1 VKCRAKGLILVRL
14 TIYDAL
20 SGFRTV
26 DTELLIF
33 MDEPP
38 HNHHPPGGWWL
49 QFRTRL
55 LRYRRLLARYW
66 WVLFFTTSTGLAIAA
81 WVTFQ
86 EKAVFI
92 STGRMMVSGRINI
105 QEGAVFTEELANFFG
120 TQVELMKSGE
130 VRDRAV
136 QRLAAMEPQLQPV
149 PVGLW
154 VSQLPQTS
162 IFVLS
167 CTGGEPQYTQKLLD
181 AVMTEYI
188 ATKREMRST
197 KSENTQTAIMEEIS
211 RVEREVKQ
219 AEEDLLSFQKQ
230 NNVGYLEQ
238 EGNSAGSYLANL
250 NRQLADLKTQYQLY
264 DTLDIDQIIE
274 KTENDPVKAGDATGR
289 ATEQSLVLPGLSQ
302 PQGEYL
308 QAKQQL
314 AVYKAE
320 RDGYAKVLRPKHPQ
334 IIELDQ
340 KISEQEA
347 LIASLRTQSLDELK
361 SKRDSTKHQID
372 NLESVIKEW
381 DTKALS
387 LSQRLAEY
395 NRIKGNLDRSKSL
408 YDRLVNNLHD
418 VDVTGNVDQD
428 LVSVLERPSAAEP
441 VKPGLVREL
450 VLGVSIGLV
459 IGLAILVLMDQ
470 MDERVGSVIDLQS
483 GFGER
488 VLAQIPN
495 EKHRGRLKL
504 LGENDSRHAFAEAFR
519 ALRSSLLYLPVE
531 GERPKTLLIAS
542 AVPNEGK
549 STIASNLA
557 ITMALA
563 NVRVLLV
570 DADLRRG
577 DLHTLF
583 ECNREPGLSDLLSG
597 KAAWQDLVFTTSC
610 PNLDLIARG
619 TSVANPGEL
628 FLGAEFDQFLRDIYD
643 SYQYIIFDSSPLM
656 ASDDTTSLAPKV
668 DAAIF
673 AIRFSRSSTRIS
685 RKALELLRDRQVN
698 VIGMVCNDVSQA
710 NQEYYYYKYPEYH
723 TSKREAIS

>member
-1 VKCRAKGLILVRL
+1 ME
-14 TIYDAL
+14 
-20 SGFRTV
+20 
-26 DTELLIF
+26 EL
-33 MDEPP
+33 P
-38 HNHHPPGGWWL
+38 HNSHPSGGWWL

-55 LRYRRLLARYW
+55 LRFRRLLVRYW
-66 WVLFFTTSTGLAIAA
+66 WILFFTASAGLAIAA
-81 WVTFQ
+81 WFAFR
-86 EKAVFI
+86 EKAVFV

-120 TQVELMKSGE
+120 TQIELMKSGE
-130 VRDRAV
+130 VRNRAV
-136 QRLAAMEPQLQPV
+136 QKLAAMEPQLQPA
-149 PVGLW
+149 PVVLS

-162 IFVLS
+162 IFILS

-181 AVMTEYI
+181 AVMTGYI
-188 ATKREMRST
+188 ATKKEMRST

-211 RVEREVKQ
+211 QVEREMRQ
-219 AEEDLLSFQKQ
+219 AEENLLNFQKQ

-274 KTENDPVKAGDATGR
+274 KTENDPVKAGDLAGR
-289 ATEQSLVLPGLSQ
+289 VTEQNLILPSVSQ
-302 PQGEYL
+302 PQGEYV

-334 IIELDQ
+334 IVELDQ
-340 KISEQEA
+340 KISEQET
-347 LIASLRTQSLDELK
+347 LIASLRTQSVEELK
-361 SKRDSTKHQID
+361 SKRDSTKHQIA

-381 DTKALS
+381 DAKALS

-395 NRIKGNLDRSKSL
+395 NRIKANLDRSKSL

-428 LVSVLERPSAAEP
+428 LVSILEKASPAEP
-441 VKPGLVREL
+441 GKPGLARDL
-450 VLGVSIGLV
+450 IFGFSIGLLL
-459 IGLAILVLMDQ
+459 GLAVLFLMDQ
-470 MDERVGSVIDLQS
+470 IDDRVGSLSDLQS
-483 GFGER
+483 RFDQR
-488 VLAQIPN
+488 VLVQIPS
-495 EKHRGRLKL
+495 EKDQGRLKPL
-504 LGENDSRHAFAEAFR
+504 EENDSRHGFAEAFR

-531 GERPKTLLIAS
+531 GGQPRTLLITS

-577 DLHTLF
+577 DLDTWF
-583 ECNREPGLSDLLSG
+583 KRNREPGLSDLLSE
-597 KAAWQDLVFTTSC
+597 KATLQSCLRTT
-610 PNLDLIARG
+610 PVRNLNLIPRG
-619 TSVANPGEL
+619 ASVPNPGEL
-628 FLGAEFDQFLRDIYD
+628 FLGSRFDEFLREIYD

-656 ASDDTTSLAPKV
+656 ASDDTTSLAPKL
-668 DAAIF
+668 DAALF
-673 AIRFSRSSTRIS
+673 AIRFFRSSMRTS
-685 RKALELLRDRQVN
+685 RKALELLQDRQVN

-710 NQEYYYYKYPEYH
+710 NQEYYYYKYPEYY
-723 TSKREAIS
+723 SSSREAV

>member
-1 VKCRAKGLILVRL
+1 
-14 TIYDAL
+14 
-20 SGFRTV
+20 
-26 DTELLIF
+26 
-33 MDEPP
+33 M
-38 HNHHPPGGWWL
+38 
-49 QFRTRL
+49 
-55 LRYRRLLARYW
+55 LRFRRLLASYW
-66 WVLFFTTSTGLAIAA
+66 WIPFFTAAAGLAIAA
-81 WVTFQ
+81 WIAFQ
-86 EKAVFI
+86 EKAVFV

-130 VRDRAV
+130 VRNRAV
-136 QRLAAMEPQLQPV
+136 ERLEAMEPQLQPV
-149 PVGLW
+149 PIVLS

-167 CTGGEPQYTQKLLD
+167 STGGEPRYTQKLLD

-211 RVEREVKQ
+211 RVEREMKQ
-219 AEEDLLSFQKQ
+219 AEEELLNFQKQ

-238 EGNSAGSYLANL
+238 EGNSAGSYLATL

-264 DTLDIDQIIE
+264 GKLDIDQLIE
-274 KTENDPVKAGDATGR
+274 KTENDPIKAGDLAGR
-289 ATEQSLVLPGLSQ
+289 VADQNTLLPNLSQ

-308 QAKQQL
+308 QTKQRL
-314 AVYKAE
+314 AVLKAE

-340 KISEQEA
+340 KISEQET
-347 LIASLRTQSLDELK
+347 LIASLRTQSADELE

-381 DTKALS
+381 DAKALS

-428 LVSVLERPSAAEP
+428 LVSILEKASPAEP
-441 VKPGLVREL
+441 IKPGLARDL
-450 VLGVSIGLV
+450 LLGSSIGLLL
-459 IGLAILVLMDQ
+459 GLAILFLMDQ
-470 MDERVGSVIDLQS
+470 IDDRVGSLIDLQS
-483 GFGER
+483 RFDEHL
-488 VLAQIPN
+488 LAQIPS
-495 EKHRGRLKL
+495 EKHRGRLKPL
-504 LGENDSRHAFAEAFR
+504 EENDSRHAFAEAFR

-531 GERPKTLLIAS
+531 GDQPKTLLIAS

-583 ECNREPGLSDLLSG
+583 KCDREPGLGDLLSG
-597 KAAWQDLVFTTSC
+597 KATLEGCLFTT
-610 PNLDLIARG
+610 PVHNLDLIARG
-619 TSVANPGEL
+619 ASAANPGEL
-628 FLGAEFDQFLRDIYD
+628 FLGSKFDQFLRDIYD

-656 ASDDTTSLAPKV
+656 ASDDTTSLAPKL
-668 DAAIF
+668 DAALF
-673 AIRFSRSSTRIS
+673 TIRFSSSSMRSS
-685 RKALELLRDRQVN
+685 RKALELLKDRQVN

-710 NQEYYYYKYPEYH
+710 NQEYYYYKYPEYY
-723 TSKREAIS
+723 SANREAV

>member
-1 VKCRAKGLILVRL
+1 
-14 TIYDAL
+14 
-20 SGFRTV
+20 
-26 DTELLIF
+26 
-33 MDEPP
+33 MDELAQ
-38 HNHHPPGGWWL
+38 NSHPPGGWWL
-49 QFRTRL
+49 QFRTRM
-55 LRYRRLLARYW
+55 LRFRRLLASYW
-66 WVLFFTTSTGLAIAA
+66 WIPFFTTTAGLTIAA
-81 WVTFQ
+81 WIAFQ
-86 EKAVFI
+86 EKAVFV

-130 VRDRAV
+130 VRNRAV
-136 QRLAAMEPQLQPV
+136 QRLEAMEPQSQPV
-149 PVGLW
+149 PVALS

-167 CTGGEPQYTQKLLD
+167 STGGEPRYTQKLLD

-211 RVEREVKQ
+211 RVEREMRQ
-219 AEEDLLSFQKQ
+219 AEEELLNFQKQ

-238 EGNSAGSYLANL
+238 EGNSAGSYLATL

-264 DTLDIDQIIE
+264 DTLDIDQLID
-274 KTENDPVKAGDATGR
+274 KTENDPIKAGDLAGR
-289 ATEQSLVLPGLSQ
+289 VADQNALLPNLSQ

-308 QAKQQL
+308 QTKQQL
-314 AVYKAE
+314 AILKAE

-340 KISEQEA
+340 KISEQET
-347 LIASLRTQSLDELK
+347 LIASFRTQSVDEFK

-372 NLESVIKEW
+372 NLESVSKEW
-381 DTKALS
+381 DAKALS

-428 LVSVLERPSAAEP
+428 LVSILEKASPTEP
-441 VKPGLVREL
+441 IKLGLVRDL
-450 VLGVSIGLV
+450 LLGSSIGLLL
-459 IGLAILVLMDQ
+459 GLAILFLMDQ
-470 MDERVGSVIDLQS
+470 IDDRVGSLIDLRFRFDERVLV
-483 GFGER
+483 
-488 VLAQIPN
+488 QIPS
-495 EKHRGRLKL
+495 EKHRGRLKPL
-504 LGENDSRHAFAEAFR
+504 EENDSRHAFAEAFR
-519 ALRSSLLYLPVE
+519 ALRSSLLYLPVD
-531 GERPKTLLIAS
+531 GDQPKTLIIAS

-577 DLHTLF
+577 DLHTWF
-583 ECNREPGLSDLLSG
+583 KCDREPGLGDLLSG
-597 KAAWQDLVFTTSC
+597 KASLESCVLTT
-610 PNLDLIARG
+610 PVHNLDLIARG
-619 TSVANPGEL
+619 ASAANPGEL
-628 FLGAEFDQFLRDIYD
+628 FLGSKFDQFLRDIYD

-656 ASDDTTSLAPKV
+656 ASDDTTSFAPKL
-668 DAAIF
+668 DAALF
-673 AIRFSRSSTRIS
+673 TIRFSRSSMRIS

-710 NQEYYYYKYPEYH
+710 NQEYYYYKYPEYYG
-723 TSKREAIS
+723 SGEPRRIASSG

>member
-1 VKCRAKGLILVRL
+1 
-14 TIYDAL
+14 
-20 SGFRTV
+20 
-26 DTELLIF
+26 
-33 MDEPP
+33 MDELAQ
-38 HNHHPPGGWWL
+38 NSHPPGGWWL
-49 QFRTRL
+49 QFRTRM
-55 LRYRRLLARYW
+55 LRFRRLLASYW
-66 WVLFFTTSTGLAIAA
+66 WIPFFTTTAGLTIAA
-81 WVTFQ
+81 WIAFQ
-86 EKAVFI
+86 EKAVFV

-130 VRDRAV
+130 VRNRAV
-136 QRLAAMEPQLQPV
+136 QRLEAMEPQSQPV
-149 PVGLW
+149 PVALS

-167 CTGGEPQYTQKLLD
+167 STGGEPRYTQKLLD

-211 RVEREVKQ
+211 RVEREMRQ
-219 AEEDLLSFQKQ
+219 AEEELLNFQKQ

-238 EGNSAGSYLANL
+238 EGNSAGSYLATL

-264 DTLDIDQIIE
+264 DTLDIDQLID
-274 KTENDPVKAGDATGR
+274 KTENNPIKAGDLAGR
-289 ATEQSLVLPGLSQ
+289 VADQNALLPNLSQ

-308 QAKQQL
+308 QTKQQL
-314 AVYKAE
+314 AILKAE

-340 KISEQEA
+340 KISEQET
-347 LIASLRTQSLDELK
+347 LIASFRTQSVDEFK

-372 NLESVIKEW
+372 NLESVSKEW
-381 DTKALS
+381 DAKALS

-428 LVSVLERPSAAEP
+428 LVSILEKASPTEP
-441 VKPGLVREL
+441 IKPGLVRDL
-450 VLGVSIGLV
+450 LLGSSIGLLL
-459 IGLAILVLMDQ
+459 GLAILFLMDQ
-470 MDERVGSVIDLQS
+470 IDDRVGSLIDLRFRFDERVLV
-483 GFGER
+483 
-488 VLAQIPN
+488 QIPS
-495 EKHRGRLKL
+495 EKHRGRLKPL
-504 LGENDSRHAFAEAFR
+504 EENDSRHAFAEAFR
-519 ALRSSLLYLPVE
+519 ALRSSLLYLPVD
-531 GERPKTLLIAS
+531 GDQPKTLIIAS

-577 DLHTLF
+577 DLHTWF
-583 ECNREPGLSDLLSG
+583 KCDREPGLGDLLSG
-597 KAAWQDLVFTTSC
+597 KASLESCVLTT
-610 PNLDLIARG
+610 PVHNLDLIARG
-619 TSVANPGEL
+619 ASAANPGEL
-628 FLGAEFDQFLRDIYD
+628 FLGSKFDQFLRDIYD

-656 ASDDTTSLAPKV
+656 ASDDTTSFAPKL
-668 DAAIF
+668 DAALF
-673 AIRFSRSSTRIS
+673 TIRFSRSSMRIS

-710 NQEYYYYKYPEYH
+710 NQEYYYYKYPEYYG
-723 TSKREAIS
+723 SGEPRRIASSG

>member
-1 VKCRAKGLILVRL
+1 MHE
-14 TIYDAL
+14 L
-20 SGFRTV
+20 SQ
-26 DTELLIF
+26 
-33 MDEPP
+33 
-38 HNHHPPGGWWL
+38 NNHPPGGWWL
-49 QFRTRL
+49 QFRTWM
-55 LRYRRLLARYW
+55 LRFRRLLAGYW
-66 WVLFFTTSTGLAIAA
+66 WIPFFTTAAGLAIGA
-81 WVTFQ
+81 WIAFQ
-86 EKAVFI
+86 EKAVFV

-130 VRDRAV
+130 VRNRAV
-136 QRLAAMEPQLQPV
+136 QRLAAMEPQLPASPV
-149 PVGLW
+149 VLS

-167 CTGGEPQYTQKLLD
+167 ATGGEPQFTQKLLD
-181 AVMTEYI
+181 AVLNAYI

-211 RVEREVKQ
+211 RVEREMKQ
-219 AEEDLLSFQKQ
+219 AEEELLNFQKQ

-238 EGNSAGSYLANL
+238 EGNSAGSYLATL

-274 KTENDPVKAGDATGR
+274 KTESDPVKAGDLAAR
-289 ATEQSLVLPGLSQ
+289 AADQNSLLPNLSQ
-302 PQGEYL
+302 PQGEYV

-314 AVYKAE
+314 AVFRAE
-320 RDGYAKVLRPKHPQ
+320 RDGFAKVLRPKHPQ

-340 KISEQEA
+340 KISEQET
-347 LIASLRTQSLDELK
+347 LIASLRTQSVDELK

-381 DTKALS
+381 DAKALS

-428 LVSVLERPSAAEP
+428 LVSILEKASSAEP
-441 VKPGLVREL
+441 IKPGLARDL
-450 VLGVSIGLV
+450 LLGCSVGLLL
-459 IGLAILVLMDQ
+459 GLAILLLMDQ
-470 MDERVGSVIDLQS
+470 IDDRVSSLIDLQS
-483 GFGER
+483 RFDEH
-488 VLAQIPN
+488 LLTQIPS
-495 EKHRGRLKL
+495 EKHRGRLKPL
-504 LGENDSRHAFAEAFR
+504 EENDSRHAFAEAFR

-531 GERPKTLLIAS
+531 GDQPKTLLIAS

-549 STIASNLA
+549 STIALNLA

-563 NVRVLLV
+563 KVHVLLV

-577 DLHTLF
+577 DLHTWF
-583 ECNREPGLSDLLSG
+583 QRDREPGLGDLLSG
-597 KAAWQDLVFTTSC
+597 KATLESCVFTT
-610 PNLDLIARG
+610 PIHNLNLIARG
-619 TSVANPGEL
+619 ASAANPGEL
-628 FLGAEFDQFLRDIYD
+628 FLGSEFDQFLRDIYD
-643 SYQYIIFDSSPLM
+643 SYQYVIFDSSPLM
-656 ASDDTTSLAPKV
+656 ASDDTTSLAPKL
-668 DAAIF
+668 DAALF
-673 AIRFSRSSTRIS
+673 TIRFSRSSMRIS
-685 RKALELLRDRQVN
+685 RKALELLKDRQVN

-710 NQEYYYYKYPEYH
+710 NQEYYYYKYPEYYG
-723 TSKREAIS
+723 SGEPRRIASSG

>member
-1 VKCRAKGLILVRL
+1 
-14 TIYDAL
+14 
-20 SGFRTV
+20 
-26 DTELLIF
+26 
-33 MDEPP
+33 MDELAQ
-38 HNHHPPGGWWL
+38 NSHPPGGWWL
-49 QFRTRL
+49 QFRTRM
-55 LRYRRLLARYW
+55 LRFRRLLASYW
-66 WVLFFTTSTGLAIAA
+66 WIPFFTTTAGLTIAA
-81 WVTFQ
+81 WIAFQ
-86 EKAVFI
+86 EKAVFV

-130 VRDRAV
+130 VRNRAV
-136 QRLAAMEPQLQPV
+136 QRLEAMEPQSQPV
-149 PVGLW
+149 PVALS

-167 CTGGEPQYTQKLLD
+167 STGGEPRYTQKLLD

-211 RVEREVKQ
+211 RVEREMRQ
-219 AEEDLLSFQKQ
+219 AEEELLNFQKQ

-238 EGNSAGSYLANL
+238 EGNSAGSYLATL

-264 DTLDIDQIIE
+264 DTLDIDQLID
-274 KTENDPVKAGDATGR
+274 KTENDPIKAGDLAGR
-289 ATEQSLVLPGLSQ
+289 VADQNALLPNLSQ

-308 QAKQQL
+308 QTKQQL
-314 AVYKAE
+314 AILKAE

-340 KISEQEA
+340 KISEQET
-347 LIASLRTQSLDELK
+347 LIASFRTQSVDEFK

-372 NLESVIKEW
+372 NLESVSKEW
-381 DTKALS
+381 DAKALS

-428 LVSVLERPSAAEP
+428 LVSILEKASPTEP
-441 VKPGLVREL
+441 IKPGLVRDL
-450 VLGVSIGLV
+450 LLGSSIGLLL
-459 IGLAILVLMDQ
+459 GLAILFLMDQ
-470 MDERVGSVIDLQS
+470 IDDRVGSLIDLRFRFDERVLV
-483 GFGER
+483 
-488 VLAQIPN
+488 QIPS
-495 EKHRGRLKL
+495 EKHRGRLKPL
-504 LGENDSRHAFAEAFR
+504 EENDSRHAFAEAFR
-519 ALRSSLLYLPVE
+519 ALRSSLLYLPVD
-531 GERPKTLLIAS
+531 GDQPKTLIIAS

-577 DLHTLF
+577 DLHTWF
-583 ECNREPGLSDLLSG
+583 KCDREPGLGDLLSG
-597 KAAWQDLVFTTSC
+597 KASLESCVLTT
-610 PNLDLIARG
+610 PVHNLDLIARG
-619 TSVANPGEL
+619 ASAANPGEL
-628 FLGAEFDQFLRDIYD
+628 FLGSKFDQFLRDIYD

-656 ASDDTTSLAPKV
+656 ASDDTTSFAPKL
-668 DAAIF
+668 DAALF
-673 AIRFSRSSTRIS
+673 TIRFSRSSMRIS

-710 NQEYYYYKYPEYH
+710 NQEYYYYKYPEYYG
-723 TSKREAIS
+723 SGEPRRIASSG

>member
-1 VKCRAKGLILVRL
+1 MSAFSDRHDSA
-14 TIYDAL
+14 
-20 SGFRTV
+20 
-26 DTELLIF
+26 
-33 MDEPP
+33 
-38 HNHHPPGGWWL
+38 GGWWPK
-49 QFRTRL
+49 FRTRS
-55 LRYRRLLARYW
+55 LRFRRLLARCW
-66 WVLFFTTSTGLAIAA
+66 WVLFFCTSAGLAIAA
-81 WVTFQ
+81 WVAFQ
-86 EKAVFI
+86 EKAVFV

-130 VRDRAV
+130 VRNRAV
-136 QRLAAMEPQLQPV
+136 QRLGAMEPQLQPV
-149 PVGLW
+149 PVTLS

-162 IFVLS
+162 IFVLA
-167 CTGGEPQYTQKLLD
+167 CTGSEPQYAQKLLD

-197 KSENTQTAIMEEIS
+197 RSENTQTAILEEIS
-211 RVEREVKQ
+211 RVEREMKQ
-219 AEEDLLSFQKQ
+219 EEEDLLNFQKQ

-238 EGNSAGSYLANL
+238 EGNSAGSYVANL

-264 DTLDIDQIIE
+264 DTLDIDQIID
-274 KTENDPVKAGDATGR
+274 KTENDPVKAGEPAGR
-289 ATEQSLVLPGLSQ
+289 ATDQNLILPGLSQ

-340 KISEQEA
+340 KIAEQET
-347 LIASLRTQSLDELK
+347 LIGSLRAQSVEELK
-361 SKRDSTKHQID
+361 TKRDSIKHQID

-381 DTKALS
+381 DAKALS

-418 VDVTGNVDQD
+418 VDVTSNVDQD
-428 LVSVLERPSAAEP
+428 LVSILEKASPATAI
-441 VKPGLVREL
+441 KPGLARDL
-450 VLGVSIGLV
+450 ILGSSIGLLFA
-459 IGLAILVLMDQ
+459 LAALFLIDQ
-470 MDERVGSVIDLQS
+470 IDDRVGSLIDLQS
-483 GFGER
+483 GLNER
-488 VLAQIPN
+488 VLAQIPS
-495 EKHRGRLKL
+495 EKNRGRLKL
-504 LGENDSRHAFAEAFR
+504 LEENDSRHAFAEAFR

-531 GERPKTLLIAS
+531 GGDQPKTLLIAS

-577 DLHTLF
+577 NLDTWF
-583 ECNREPGLSDLLSG
+583 QRDQEPGLSDLLSK
-597 KAAWQDLVFTTSC
+597 KATLQSC
-610 PNLDLIARG
+610 LRSTPARKLDLIPRG
-619 TSVANPGEL
+619 TSVVNPGEL
-628 FLGAEFDQFLRDIYD
+628 FLGSTFDEFLREIYD

-656 ASDDTTSLAPKV
+656 ASDDSTSLAPKL
-668 DAAIF
+668 DAALF
-673 AIRFSRSSTRIS
+673 AIRFFRSSMRTS
-685 RKALELLRDRQVN
+685 WKALELLQDRQVN
-698 VIGMVCNDVSQA
+698 VIGIVCNDVSQA
-710 NQEYYYYKYPEYH
+710 NQEYYYYKYPEYY
-723 TSKREAIS
+723 SSSREAV

>member
-1 VKCRAKGLILVRL
+1 M
-14 TIYDAL
+14 D
-20 SGFRTV
+20 
-26 DTELLIF
+26 ELL
-33 MDEPP
+33 
-38 HNHHPPGGWWL
+38 HNHHSPKGWWL
-49 QFRTRL
+49 QFKTRL
-55 LRYRRLLARYW
+55 LRFQRLLVSYW
-66 WVLFFTTSTGLAIAA
+66 WILFFTTSSGLAIAA
-81 WVTFQ
+81 WIGFQ
-86 EKAVFI
+86 EKAVFV

-130 VRDRAV
+130 VRNRAV
-136 QRLAAMEPQLQPV
+136 QRLAAMEPGLQPV
-149 PVGLW
+149 PVALS

-188 ATKREMRST
+188 ATKKEMRST
-197 KSENTQTAIMEEIS
+197 KSEKTQTAIMEEIS
-211 RVEREVKQ
+211 RVEREMRQ
-219 AEEDLLSFQKQ
+219 AEEDLLNFQKQ

-250 NRQLADLKTQYQLY
+250 NRQLADLKTQHQLY

-274 KTENDPVKAGDATGR
+274 KTENDPVKAGDLAGR
-289 ATEQSLVLPGLSQ
+289 VTDQNLAFSNLSQ

-314 AVYKAE
+314 AAYKAE

-334 IIELDQ
+334 IIELDE
-340 KISEQEA
+340 KISQQEA
-347 LIASLRTQSLDELK
+347 LIASFRAQSVDELK
-361 SKRDSTKHQID
+361 SKRDSIKHQID

-381 DTKALS
+381 DAKALS

-428 LVSVLERPSAAEP
+428 LVSILEKASPATP
-441 VKPGLVREL
+441 LKPGFVRDL
-450 VLGVSIGLV
+450 ILGFAIGMLLGLV
-459 IGLAILVLMDQ
+459 VLFLIDQ
-470 MDERVGSVIDLQS
+470 IDDRVGSVIDLQS
-483 GFGER
+483 RFGER
-488 VLAQIPN
+488 ILSQIPS

-504 LGENDSRHAFAEAFR
+504 LEENDARHAFAEAFR

-531 GERPKTLLIAS
+531 GDQPKTLLIAS

-577 DLHTLF
+577 DLDACF
-583 ECNREPGLSDLLSG
+583 QRSREPGLSDLLSG
-597 KAAWQDLVFTTSC
+597 KSTLQSCLLTT
-610 PNLDLIARG
+610 PIRNLNLIPRG
-619 TSVANPGEL
+619 GTVANPGEL
-628 FLGAEFDQFLRDIYD
+628 VLTSRFDEFLLEIYD

-656 ASDDTTSLAPKV
+656 ASDDTTSLAPKL
-668 DAAIF
+668 DAVLF
-673 AIRFSRSSTRIS
+673 AVRFFRSSIRIS
-685 RKALELLRDRQVN
+685 SKALELLRDRQAN

-710 NQEYYYYKYPEYH
+710 NQEYYYYKYPEYY
-723 TSKREAIS
+723 SASRESV

>member
-1 VKCRAKGLILVRL
+1 
-14 TIYDAL
+14 
-20 SGFRTV
+20 
-26 DTELLIF
+26 
-33 MDEPP
+33 MDELAQ
-38 HNHHPPGGWWL
+38 NSHPPGGWWL
-49 QFRTRL
+49 QFRTRM
-55 LRYRRLLARYW
+55 LRFRRLLASYW
-66 WVLFFTTSTGLAIAA
+66 WIPFFTTTAGLTIAA
-81 WVTFQ
+81 WIAFQ
-86 EKAVFI
+86 EKAVFV

-130 VRDRAV
+130 VRNRAV
-136 QRLAAMEPQLQPV
+136 QRLEAMEPQSQPV
-149 PVGLW
+149 PVALS

-167 CTGGEPQYTQKLLD
+167 STGGEPRYTQKLLD

-211 RVEREVKQ
+211 RVEREMRQ
-219 AEEDLLSFQKQ
+219 AEEELLNFQKQ

-238 EGNSAGSYLANL
+238 EGNSAGSYLATL

-264 DTLDIDQIIE
+264 DTLDIDQLID
-274 KTENDPVKAGDATGR
+274 KTENDPIKAGDLAGR
-289 ATEQSLVLPGLSQ
+289 VADQNALLPNLSQ

-308 QAKQQL
+308 QTKQQL
-314 AVYKAE
+314 AILKAE

-340 KISEQEA
+340 KISEEET
-347 LIASLRTQSLDELK
+347 LIASFRIQSVDEFK

-372 NLESVIKEW
+372 NLESVSKEW
-381 DTKALS
+381 DAKALS

-428 LVSVLERPSAAEP
+428 LVSILEKASPTEP
-441 VKPGLVREL
+441 IKPGLVRDL
-450 VLGVSIGLV
+450 LLGSSIGLLL
-459 IGLAILVLMDQ
+459 GLAILFLMDQ
-470 MDERVGSVIDLQS
+470 IDDRVGSLIDLRFRFDERVLV
-483 GFGER
+483 
-488 VLAQIPN
+488 QIPS
-495 EKHRGRLKL
+495 EKHRGRLKPL
-504 LGENDSRHAFAEAFR
+504 EENDSRHAFAEAFR
-519 ALRSSLLYLPVE
+519 ALRSSLLYLPVD
-531 GERPKTLLIAS
+531 GDQPKTLIIAS

-577 DLHTLF
+577 DLHTWF
-583 ECNREPGLSDLLSG
+583 KCDREPGLGDLLSG
-597 KAAWQDLVFTTSC
+597 KASLESCVLTT
-610 PNLDLIARG
+610 PVHNLDLIARG
-619 TSVANPGEL
+619 ASAANPGEL
-628 FLGAEFDQFLRDIYD
+628 FLGSKFDQFLRDIYD

-656 ASDDTTSLAPKV
+656 ASDDTTSFAPKL
-668 DAAIF
+668 DAALF
-673 AIRFSRSSTRIS
+673 TIRFSRSSMRIS

-710 NQEYYYYKYPEYH
+710 NQEYYYYKYPEYYG
-723 TSKREAIS
+723 SGEPRRIASSG

>member
-1 VKCRAKGLILVRL
+1 VASIPNPDASIPAAAGELLVDSIFYHYCRVDYRGLDRLPGEGGVRL
-14 TIYDAL
+14 
-20 SGFRTV
+20 
-26 DTELLIF
+26 
-33 MDEPP
+33 
-38 HNHHPPGGWWL
+38 
-49 QFRTRL
+49 
-55 LRYRRLLARYW
+55 
-66 WVLFFTTSTGLAIAA
+66 
-81 WVTFQ
+81 
-86 EKAVFI
+86 
-92 STGRMMVSGRINI
+92 TGRMMVSGRINI

-130 VRDRAV
+130 VRNRAV
-136 QRLAAMEPQLQPV
+136 QRLEAMEPQSQPV
-149 PVGLW
+149 PVALS

-167 CTGGEPQYTQKLLD
+167 STGGEPRYTQKLLD

-211 RVEREVKQ
+211 RVEREMRQ
-219 AEEDLLSFQKQ
+219 AEEELLNFQKQ

-238 EGNSAGSYLANL
+238 EGNSAGSYLATL

-264 DTLDIDQIIE
+264 DTLDIDQLID
-274 KTENDPVKAGDATGR
+274 KTENDPIKAGDLAGR
-289 ATEQSLVLPGLSQ
+289 VADQNALLPNLSQ

-308 QAKQQL
+308 QTKQQL
-314 AVYKAE
+314 AILKAE

-340 KISEQEA
+340 KISEQET
-347 LIASLRTQSLDELK
+347 LIASFRTQSVDEFK

-372 NLESVIKEW
+372 NLESVSKEW
-381 DTKALS
+381 DAKALS

-428 LVSVLERPSAAEP
+428 LVSILEKASPTEP
-441 VKPGLVREL
+441 IKLGLVRDL
-450 VLGVSIGLV
+450 LLGSSIGLLL
-459 IGLAILVLMDQ
+459 GLAILFLMDQ
-470 MDERVGSVIDLQS
+470 IDDRVGSLIDLRFRFDERVLV
-483 GFGER
+483 
-488 VLAQIPN
+488 QIPS
-495 EKHRGRLKL
+495 EKHRGRLKPL
-504 LGENDSRHAFAEAFR
+504 EENDSRHAFAEAFR
-519 ALRSSLLYLPVE
+519 ALRSSLLYLPVD
-531 GERPKTLLIAS
+531 GDQPKTLIIAS

-577 DLHTLF
+577 DLHTWF
-583 ECNREPGLSDLLSG
+583 KCDREPGLGDLLSG
-597 KAAWQDLVFTTSC
+597 KASLESCVLTT
-610 PNLDLIARG
+610 PVHNLDLIARG
-619 TSVANPGEL
+619 ASAANPGEL
-628 FLGAEFDQFLRDIYD
+628 FLGSKFDQFLRDIYD

-656 ASDDTTSLAPKV
+656 ASDDTTSFAPKL
-668 DAAIF
+668 DAALF
-673 AIRFSRSSTRIS
+673 TIRFSRSSMRIS

-710 NQEYYYYKYPEYH
+710 NQEYYYYKYPEYYG
-723 TSKREAIS
+723 SGEPRRIASSG

>member
-1 VKCRAKGLILVRL
+1 
-14 TIYDAL
+14 
-20 SGFRTV
+20 
-26 DTELLIF
+26 
-33 MDEPP
+33 MDELAQ
-38 HNHHPPGGWWL
+38 NSHPPGGWWL
-49 QFRTRL
+49 QFRTRM
-55 LRYRRLLARYW
+55 LRFRRLLASYW
-66 WVLFFTTSTGLAIAA
+66 WIPFFTTTAGLTIAA
-81 WVTFQ
+81 WIAFQ
-86 EKAVFI
+86 EKAVFV

-130 VRDRAV
+130 VRNRAV
-136 QRLAAMEPQLQPV
+136 QRLEAMEPQSQPV
-149 PVGLW
+149 PVALS

-167 CTGGEPQYTQKLLD
+167 STGGEPRYTQKLLD

-211 RVEREVKQ
+211 RVEREMRQ
-219 AEEDLLSFQKQ
+219 AEEELLNFQKQ

-238 EGNSAGSYLANL
+238 EGNSAGSYLATL

-264 DTLDIDQIIE
+264 DTLDIDQLID
-274 KTENDPVKAGDATGR
+274 KTENDPIKAGDLAGR
-289 ATEQSLVLPGLSQ
+289 VADQNALLPNLSQ

-308 QAKQQL
+308 QTKQQL
-314 AVYKAE
+314 AILKAE

-340 KISEQEA
+340 KISEEET
-347 LIASLRTQSLDELK
+347 LIASFRTQSVDEFK

-372 NLESVIKEW
+372 NLESVSKEW
-381 DTKALS
+381 DAKALS

-428 LVSVLERPSAAEP
+428 LVSILEKASPTEP
-441 VKPGLVREL
+441 IKPGLVRDL
-450 VLGVSIGLV
+450 LLGSSIGLLL
-459 IGLAILVLMDQ
+459 GLAILFLMDQ
-470 MDERVGSVIDLQS
+470 IDDRVGSLIDLRFRFDERVLV
-483 GFGER
+483 
-488 VLAQIPN
+488 QIPS
-495 EKHRGRLKL
+495 EKHRGRLKPL
-504 LGENDSRHAFAEAFR
+504 EENDSRHAFAEAFR
-519 ALRSSLLYLPVE
+519 ALRSSLLYLPVD
-531 GERPKTLLIAS
+531 GDQPKTLIIAS

-557 ITMALA
+557 ITMAFA

-577 DLHTLF
+577 DLHTWF
-583 ECNREPGLSDLLSG
+583 KCDREPGLGDLLSG
-597 KAAWQDLVFTTSC
+597 EASLESCVLTT
-610 PNLDLIARG
+610 PVHNLDLIARG
-619 TSVANPGEL
+619 ASAANPGEL
-628 FLGAEFDQFLRDIYD
+628 FLGSKFDQFLRDIYD

-656 ASDDTTSLAPKV
+656 ASDDTTSFAPKL
-668 DAAIF
+668 DAALF
-673 AIRFSRSSTRIS
+673 TIRFSRSSMRIS

-710 NQEYYYYKYPEYH
+710 NQEYYYYKYPEYYG
-723 TSKREAIS
+723 SGEPRRIASSG

>member
-1 VKCRAKGLILVRL
+1 
-14 TIYDAL
+14 
-20 SGFRTV
+20 
-26 DTELLIF
+26 
-33 MDEPP
+33 MDELAQ
-38 HNHHPPGGWWL
+38 NSHPPGGWWL
-49 QFRTRL
+49 QFRTRM
-55 LRYRRLLARYW
+55 LRFRRLLASYW
-66 WVLFFTTSTGLAIAA
+66 WIPFFTTTAGLTIAA
-81 WVTFQ
+81 WIAFQ
-86 EKAVFI
+86 EKAVFV

-130 VRDRAV
+130 VRNRAV
-136 QRLAAMEPQLQPV
+136 QRLEAMEPQSQPV
-149 PVGLW
+149 PVALS

-167 CTGGEPQYTQKLLD
+167 STGGEPRYTQKLLD

-211 RVEREVKQ
+211 RVEREMRQ
-219 AEEDLLSFQKQ
+219 AEEELLNFQKQ

-238 EGNSAGSYLANL
+238 EGNSAGSYLATL

-264 DTLDIDQIIE
+264 DTLDIDQLID
-274 KTENDPVKAGDATGR
+274 KTENDPIKAGDLAGR
-289 ATEQSLVLPGLSQ
+289 VADQNALLPNLSQ

-308 QAKQQL
+308 QTKQQL
-314 AVYKAE
+314 AILKAE

-340 KISEQEA
+340 KISEQET
-347 LIASLRTQSLDELK
+347 LIASFRTQSVDEFK

-372 NLESVIKEW
+372 NLESVSKEW
-381 DTKALS
+381 DAKALS

-428 LVSVLERPSAAEP
+428 LVSILEKASPTEP
-441 VKPGLVREL
+441 IKPGLVRDL
-450 VLGVSIGLV
+450 LLGSSIGLLL
-459 IGLAILVLMDQ
+459 GLAILFLMDQ
-470 MDERVGSVIDLQS
+470 IDDRVGSLIDLRFRFDERVLV
-483 GFGER
+483 
-488 VLAQIPN
+488 QIPS
-495 EKHRGRLKL
+495 EKHRGRLKPL
-504 LGENDSRHAFAEAFR
+504 EQNDSRHAFAEAFR
-519 ALRSSLLYLPVE
+519 ALRSSLLYLPVD
-531 GERPKTLLIAS
+531 GDQPKTLIIAS

-577 DLHTLF
+577 DLHTWF
-583 ECNREPGLSDLLSG
+583 KCDREPGLGDLLSG
-597 KAAWQDLVFTTSC
+597 KASLESCVLTT
-610 PNLDLIARG
+610 PVHNLDLIARG
-619 TSVANPGEL
+619 ASAANPGEL
-628 FLGAEFDQFLRDIYD
+628 FLGSKFDQFLRDIYD

-656 ASDDTTSLAPKV
+656 ASDDTTSFAPKL
-668 DAAIF
+668 DAALF
-673 AIRFSRSSTRIS
+673 TIRFSRSSMRIS

-710 NQEYYYYKYPEYH
+710 NQEYYYYKYPEYYG
-723 TSKREAIS
+723 SGEPRRIASSG

>member
-1 VKCRAKGLILVRL
+1 
-14 TIYDAL
+14 
-20 SGFRTV
+20 
-26 DTELLIF
+26 
-33 MDEPP
+33 MDELAQ
-38 HNHHPPGGWWL
+38 NSHPPGGWWL
-49 QFRTRL
+49 QFRTRM
-55 LRYRRLLARYW
+55 LRFRRLLASYW
-66 WVLFFTTSTGLAIAA
+66 WIPFFTTTAGLTIAA
-81 WVTFQ
+81 WIAFQ
-86 EKAVFI
+86 EKAVFV

-130 VRDRAV
+130 VRNRAV
-136 QRLAAMEPQLQPV
+136 QRLEAMEPQSQPV
-149 PVGLW
+149 PVALS

-167 CTGGEPQYTQKLLD
+167 STGGEPRYTQKLLD

-211 RVEREVKQ
+211 RVEREMRQ
-219 AEEDLLSFQKQ
+219 AEEELLNFQKQ

-238 EGNSAGSYLANL
+238 EGNSAGSYLATL

-264 DTLDIDQIIE
+264 DTLDIDQLID
-274 KTENDPVKAGDATGR
+274 KTENNPIKAGDLAGR
-289 ATEQSLVLPGLSQ
+289 VADQNALLPNLSQ

-308 QAKQQL
+308 QTKQQL
-314 AVYKAE
+314 AILKAE

-340 KISEQEA
+340 KISEQET
-347 LIASLRTQSLDELK
+347 LIASFRTQSVDEFK

-372 NLESVIKEW
+372 NLESVSKEW
-381 DTKALS
+381 DAKALS

-428 LVSVLERPSAAEP
+428 LVSILEKASPTEP
-441 VKPGLVREL
+441 IKLGLVRDL
-450 VLGVSIGLV
+450 LLGSSIGLLL
-459 IGLAILVLMDQ
+459 GLAILFLMDQ
-470 MDERVGSVIDLQS
+470 IDDRVGSLIDLRFRFDERVLV
-483 GFGER
+483 
-488 VLAQIPN
+488 QIPS
-495 EKHRGRLKL
+495 EKHRGRLKPL
-504 LGENDSRHAFAEAFR
+504 EENDSRHAFAEAFR
-519 ALRSSLLYLPVE
+519 ALRSSLLYLPVD
-531 GERPKTLLIAS
+531 GDQPKTLIIAS

-577 DLHTLF
+577 DLHTWF
-583 ECNREPGLSDLLSG
+583 KCDREPGLGDLLSG
-597 KAAWQDLVFTTSC
+597 KASLESCVLTT
-610 PNLDLIARG
+610 PVHNLDLIARG
-619 TSVANPGEL
+619 ASAANPGEL
-628 FLGAEFDQFLRDIYD
+628 FLGSKFDQFLRDIYD

-656 ASDDTTSLAPKV
+656 ASDDTTSFAPKL
-668 DAAIF
+668 DAALF
-673 AIRFSRSSTRIS
+673 TIRFSRSSMRIS

-710 NQEYYYYKYPEYH
+710 NQEYYYYKYPEYYG
-723 TSKREAIS
+723 SGEPRRIASSG

>member
-1 VKCRAKGLILVRL
+1 
-14 TIYDAL
+14 
-20 SGFRTV
+20 
-26 DTELLIF
+26 
-33 MDEPP
+33 MDEVSQ
-38 HNHHPPGGWWL
+38 NSHPPGVWWL
-49 QFRTRL
+49 QFRTRM
-55 LRYRRLLARYW
+55 LRFRRLLASYW
-66 WVLFFTTSTGLAIAA
+66 WIPFFTTAAGLAIAA
-81 WVTFQ
+81 WIAFQ
-86 EKAVFI
+86 EKAVFV

-130 VRDRAV
+130 VRNRAV
-136 QRLAAMEPQLQPV
+136 QRLEAMEPQLQPV
-149 PVGLW
+149 PVALS

-167 CTGGEPQYTQKLLD
+167 STGGEPRYAQKLLD

-188 ATKREMRST
+188 ATKRGMRST

-211 RVEREVKQ
+211 RVEREMRQ
-219 AEEDLLSFQKQ
+219 AEEELLNFQKQ

-238 EGNSAGSYLANL
+238 EGNSAGSYLATL
-250 NRQLADLKTQYQLY
+250 NRRLADLKTQYQLY
-264 DTLDIDQIIE
+264 DTLDIDQLIE
-274 KTENDPVKAGDATGR
+274 KTENDPIKAGDLAGR
-289 ATEQSLVLPGLSQ
+289 VADQNTLLSSLAQ

-314 AVYKAE
+314 AVFKAE

-340 KISEQEA
+340 KISEQET
-347 LIASLRTQSLDELK
+347 LIASLRTQSVDELK
-361 SKRDSTKHQID
+361 SKRDSIKHQID
-372 NLESVIKEW
+372 NLETAIKEW
-381 DTKALS
+381 DAKALS
-387 LSQRLAEY
+387 SSQRLAEY

-428 LVSVLERPSAAEP
+428 LVSILEKASPAEP
-441 VKPGLVREL
+441 IKPGLARDL
-450 VLGVSIGLV
+450 LLGSSVGLLL
-459 IGLAILVLMDQ
+459 GLAILFLMDQ
-470 MDERVGSVIDLQS
+470 IDDRVGSLIDLQS
-483 GFGER
+483 RFDEHL
-488 VLAQIPN
+488 LAQIPS
-495 EKHRGRLKL
+495 EKHRGRLQPL
-504 LGENDSRHAFAEAFR
+504 QENDSRHAFAEAFR
-519 ALRSSLLYLPVE
+519 ALRSSLLYLPIE
-531 GERPKTLLIAS
+531 GDQPKTLLIAS

-577 DLHTLF
+577 DLHTWF
-583 ECNREPGLSDLLSG
+583 KCDREPGLGDLLSG
-597 KAAWQDLVFTTSC
+597 KAALESCVLTT
-610 PNLDLIARG
+610 PVRKLDFIARG
-619 TSVANPGEL
+619 ASAANPGEL
-628 FLGAEFDQFLRDIYD
+628 FLGSKFDQFLRDIYD

-656 ASDDTTSLAPKV
+656 ASDDTTSLAPKL
-668 DAAIF
+668 DAALF
-673 AIRFSRSSTRIS
+673 AIRFSRSSMRIS

-710 NQEYYYYKYPEYH
+710 NQEYYYYKYPEYY
-723 TSKREAIS
+723 SSNREAV

>member
-1 VKCRAKGLILVRL
+1 
-14 TIYDAL
+14 
-20 SGFRTV
+20 
-26 DTELLIF
+26 
-33 MDEPP
+33 MDSLP
-38 HNHHPPGGWWL
+38 HNHHSSGGWWL
-49 QFRTRL
+49 QFRTRS
-55 LRYRRLLARYW
+55 LRFWRLLGRCW
-66 WVLFFTTSTGLAIAA
+66 WILFFSTSAGLAVAA
-81 WVTFQ
+81 WIAFQ
-86 EKAVFI
+86 EKAVFV

-130 VRDRAV
+130 VRNRAV
-136 QRLAAMEPQLQPV
+136 QRLAAMEPQLQSV
-149 PVGLW
+149 PVGLA

-167 CTGGEPQYTQKLLD
+167 CTGSEPQYTQKLLD

-211 RVEREVKQ
+211 RVEREMKQ
-219 AEEDLLSFQKQ
+219 AEEDLLNFQKQ

-238 EGNSAGSYLANL
+238 EGNSAGSYLATL
-250 NRQLADLKTQYQLY
+250 NRQLADLKTEYHLY
-264 DTLDIDQIIE
+264 DTLDIDQLIE
-274 KTENDPVKAGDATGR
+274 KTENDPVKAGDAAGR
-289 ATEQSLVLPGLSQ
+289 VTDQNSLLPNLSQ

-314 AVYKAE
+314 AVFKAE

-340 KISEQEA
+340 KISEQET
-347 LIASLRTQSLDELK
+347 LIASLRSQSVDELK
-361 SKRDSTKHQID
+361 SKRDSVKHQID

-381 DTKALS
+381 DAKALS

-395 NRIKGNLDRSKSL
+395 NRIKANLDRSKSL

-428 LVSVLERPSAAEP
+428 LVSILEKASSAVP
-441 VKPGLVREL
+441 IKPGLVRDLILGSAIGLLLGLGVL
-450 VLGVSIGLV
+450 VLI
-459 IGLAILVLMDQ
+459 DQ
-470 MDERVGSVIDLQS
+470 IDDRVGSFIDLQPR
-483 GFGER
+483 FDER
-488 VLAQIPN
+488 ILVQIPS
-495 EKHRGRLKL
+495 EKHRGWLKPL
-504 LGENDSRHAFAEAFR
+504 EENDSRHAFAEAFR

-531 GERPKTLLIAS
+531 GEQPKTLLIAS

-563 NVRVLLV
+563 SVRVLLV

-577 DLHTLF
+577 DLDNWF
-583 ECNREPGLSDLLSG
+583 RRNREPGLSDLLSG
-597 KAAWQDLVFTTSC
+597 RATLQSCLRTT
-610 PNLDLIARG
+610 PVRNLNLIPRG
-619 TSVANPGEL
+619 ASVANPGEL
-628 FLGAEFDQFLRDIYD
+628 FLGSKFDEFLREIYD

-656 ASDDTTSLAPKV
+656 ASDDTTSLAPKL
-668 DAAIF
+668 DAALF
-673 AIRFSRSSTRIS
+673 TIRFFRSSMRIS
-685 RKALELLRDRQVN
+685 RKALELLQDRQVN

-710 NQEYYYYKYPEYH
+710 NQEYYYYKYPEYY
-723 TSKREAIS
+723 SSSREEAV